1 MEVIQGKLFD
11 DSVFIKDVTFSQCF
25 ELSKSI
31 YAKTIGADIAPV
43 QIALDD
49 MWTQNEIRV
58 WNKMWA
64 SDKAEKIP
72 VGVTPTGKIFYIDFA
87 N

>member
-11 DSVFIKDVTFSQCF
+11 DSVFIKDVTFDQFFS
-25 ELSKSI
+25 LSKLI
-31 YAKTIGADIAPV
+31 YAKTIGADIVPV
-43 QIALDD
+43 QTQLDD
-49 MWTQNEIRV
+49 MMTQNEKRY

-64 SDKAEKIP
+64 TDETGKIP
-72 VGVTPTGKIFYIDFA
+72 IGVAPTGKIFYIDFA

>member
-31 YAKTIGADIAPV
+31 YAKTIGADIVTVP
-43 QIALDD
+43 ILLDD
-49 MWTQNEIRV
+49 MMTQNEKRY

-64 SDKAEKIP
+64 TDETGQIP
-72 VGVTPTGKIFYIDFA
+72 IGVAPT
-87 N
+87 

>member
-11 DSVFIKDVTFSQCF
+11 DSVFIKDVTFSRCF

-31 YAKTIGADIAPV
+31 YAKTIGADIVTVP
-43 QIALDD
+43 ISLDD
-49 MWTQNEIRV
+49 MMTQNEKRY
-58 WNKMWA
+58 WSKMWVT
-64 SDKAEKIP
+64 DETGEIP
-72 VGVTPTGKIFYIDFA
+72 AGVAPVGKIFYIDFA

>member
-31 YAKTIGADIAPV
+31 YAKTIGADIVTVP
-43 QIALDD
+43 ISLDD
-49 MWTQNEIRV
+49 MMTQNEKRY
-58 WNKMWA
+58 WSKMW
-64 SDKAEKIP
+64 
-72 VGVTPTGKIFYIDFA
+72 VTDETGQISISVAPTGKIFYMDFA

>member
-1 MEVIQGKLFD
+1 MEAIQGKLFD

-31 YAKTIGADIAPV
+31 YAKTIGADIVTVP
-43 QIALDD
+43 ISLDD
-49 MWTQNEIRV
+49 MMTQNEKRY
-58 WNKMWA
+58 WSKMWVT
-64 SDKAEKIP
+64 DETGQIP
-72 VGVTPTGKIFYIDFA
+72 IGVAPTGKIFYMDFA